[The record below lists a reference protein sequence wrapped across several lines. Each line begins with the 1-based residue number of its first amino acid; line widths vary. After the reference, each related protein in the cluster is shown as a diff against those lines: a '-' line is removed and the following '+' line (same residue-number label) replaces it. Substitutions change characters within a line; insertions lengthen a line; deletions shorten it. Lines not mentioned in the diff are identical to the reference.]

1 MGLEVGKDI
10 AVTGFDNEKVANW
23 YIPKMTSSRLP
34 LLEVGTESA
43 RLLFEKIE
51 KQDSDDNGADSDTVK
66 HIKIPCEIKIR
77 ESVPKRNE

>member
-1 MGLEVGKDI
+1 
-10 AVTGFDNEKVANW
+10 
-23 YIPKMTSSRLP
+23 
-34 LLEVGTESA
+34 
-43 RLLFEKIE
+43 LFEKIE